1 MMRYQRFIVD
11 HNFKDVKNC
20 FLMPTENKEVEN
32 RGEAS
37 MEMLS
42 GLGLQS
48 IKVRFVPATIV
59 YEYYLSGRKLDIRIL
74 GL

>member
-1 MMRYQRFIVD
+1 
-11 HNFKDVKNC
+11 
-20 FLMPTENKEVEN
+20 MPTENKDVED

-42 GLGLQS
+42 GLGLQNV
-48 IKVRFVPATIV
+48 KVRFVPATMV
-59 YEYYLSGRKLDIRIL
+59 YVHYLSGRKLDISIL